1 MRIIISENK
10 LSRAINKWLSGKYG
24 DLEIYDHD
32 NQPWVLYADKNGDL
46 IFLYHTKDNMLYFT
60 KDFIK
65 FFWDIFSINVE
76 QTKVILIE
84 WFEKHTGLKSDN
96 ALGWDFS
103 DASDWKKVV
112 RWETKKRL
120 SN

>member
-10 LSRAINKWLSGKYG
+10 LNRTIIKWLSGKYG

-32 NQPWVLYADKNGDL
+32 NQPWVLYANKNSEL
-46 IFLYHTKDNMLYFT
+46 IFLYNTKDNMLYFA

-76 QTKVILIE
+76 QTKNILIE
-84 WFEKHTGLKSDN
+84 WFETHTGLKSND

-120 SN
+120 S